1 MSSLSIRGI
10 DEPPTSPDEPAYLA
24 YLKSRPSSGPF
35 PSDTANN
42 YYSAIKSTNPNKAST
57 SGSARKKKTLSTLI
71 AEALTVST
79 TPRSPKM
86 EEEPGHIPPV
96 TSFQHDDDLLSTGS
110 SVTMPTGEC
119 GSMLELRSTDG

>member
-1 MSSLSIRGI
+1 MTSLSIKGI
-10 DEPPTSPDEPAYLA
+10 DEAPTSPDEPVSLA

-42 YYSAIKSTNPNKAST
+42 YYSAIKLTNPKKAS
-57 SGSARKKKTLSTLI
+57 SGGARTKKTLATLV

-79 TPRSPKM
+79 SPRSPKM

-96 TSFQHDDDLLSTGS
+96 TSFQHEDDVLSTGS
-110 SVTMPTGEC
+110 SVTMPTGK
-119 GSMLELRSTDG
+119 RR